1 MSEKTA
7 DANIYGG
14 NQQSAQFLTRDAG
27 VLLRVQTLLRWLA
40 VSGQSVT
47 IFVVGFVLEYQM
59 PLVPCIGLV
68 LMSVMVNTALWL
80 YSHLI
85 IVYHQNLLLVI
96 SCMICCS

>member
-47 IFVVGFVLEYQM
+47 IFVVGFVLE
-59 PLVPCIGLV
+59 
-68 LMSVMVNTALWL
+68 
-80 YSHLI
+80 
-85 IVYHQNLLLVI
+85 
-96 SCMICCS
+96 

>member
-14 NQQSAQFLTRDAG
+14 NQQSARFNPRCG
-27 VLLRVQTLLRWLA
+27 CPLRVQTLLRWLA

-80 YSHLI
+80 LPI
-85 IVYHQNLLLVI
+85 
-96 SCMICCS
+96 